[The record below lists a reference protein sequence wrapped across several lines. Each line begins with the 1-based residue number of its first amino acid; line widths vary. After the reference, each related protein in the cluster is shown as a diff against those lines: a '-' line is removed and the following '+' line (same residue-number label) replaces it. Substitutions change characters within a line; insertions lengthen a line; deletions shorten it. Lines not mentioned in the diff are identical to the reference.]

1 MTVPIATLSY
11 LANVVGFLIALPITV
26 ATWYQAL
33 RARQELRR
41 SREIVVHSENCLEFL
56 TADGLCINLI
66 PLETLRMLPRPG
78 DVVLLP
84 GDGVAAAPETRS
96 SEVVR
101 TGAWRVERVE
111 HIYARVQRKSA
122 RPQEARLTQA
132 VAHVVSLHDLAPGE
146 RRDSA
151 AAAIS

>member
-11 LANVVGFLIALPITV
+11 LANVVGFLIGLPITA

-41 SREIVVHSENCLEFL
+41 SREVVIHSENCLEFL
-56 TADGLCINLI
+56 TAEGARINLI
-66 PLETLRMLPRPG
+66 PLETLRTLPRPG

-84 GDGVAAAPETRS
+84 GNGIAAAPQS
-96 SEVVR
+96 LY

-111 HIYARVQRKSA
+111 HIYTGVHSKAA

-132 VAHVVSLHDLAPGE
+132 VAHVVSLHESVAGN
-146 RRDSA
+146 SCCA
-151 AAAIS
+151 AADALS